1 MTLNTAIQRAN
12 ELRLNTLTDEQKAA
26 WVWDLDNQM
35 GEMMKIP
42 PRPNPWPEFR
52 DVELLMPA
60 PHEEIYPL
68 YLVCK
73 IDYYNQEMGLYSN
86 DRAIYDAAMRE
97 ARAWWRRHHRPRRNR
112 NWKVW

>member
-1 MTLNTAIQRAN
+1 MKMSTAIQRAN
-12 ELRLNTLTDEQKAA
+12 ELRLNALSEEQKAA
-26 WVWDLDNQM
+26 WVWDLDNQV

-42 PRPNPWPEFR
+42 PRPFPWPEV
-52 DVELLMPA
+52 DPELLMPA
-60 PHEEIYPL
+60 PYEEIYPL

-73 IDYYNQEMGLYSN
+73 IDYYNQEMSLYSN
-86 DRAIYDAAMRE
+86 DRAIYNAAMNE